1 MTLIKTFFFHFSP
14 LIKRIYFLWRKKDKN
29 IFVNEFLVEDQI
41 DKLVCY
47 GNQLKVKLNVENLL
61 FIKIEKVVIPVF
73 SDSIPI
79 SIKYPTKKGKNAIR
93 IKLVGLKQSKKYKI
107 STINEVPNF
116 QTPRIK
122 KSDLTESTNFK
133 NLEIKNLIGLSLK
146 LKSNQITFLKI
157 QEPNIDQL

>member
-41 DKLVCY
+41 EKLVCY
-47 GNQLKVKLNVENLL
+47 GSQVKVKLNVENLL
-61 FIKIEKVVIPVF
+61 FITIEKVVIPVF

-79 SIKYPTKKGKNAIR
+79 TIKYPAKKGKNAIR
-93 IKLVGLKQSKKYKI
+93 IRLVGLKQSKRYKI
-107 STINEVPNF
+107 STVNEVPNF

-133 NLEIKNLIGLSLK
+133 NLEIKNLIGLNLK
-146 LKSNQITFLKI
+146 LNSNQITLLKI